1 MGRDRRQQGNFSCVA
16 SRNTRVGLITT
27 AGCTVLV
34 VAMEGRTKLLLV
46 LVLLGIL
53 VLDLQEELGIHHT
66 LHNPGP
72 SQEHIQQAQDT
83 LRAEE
88 DILKQVQ
95 VSLKLLEVILKVQLI
110 LKEVLA
116 IHNHLGVIHKVVEA
130 ILKVAEAILKVVE
143 VTHRAVEDI
152 HKVVEAILKLVEAI
166 PKVVAFTLKALL
178 LILCIPKVTFLL
190 DQLVDS
196 SILTHKVQYI
206 LQPLFKGYLIVV
218 LK

>member
-88 DILKQVQ
+88 DILKRVQ

-116 IHNHLGVIHKVVEA
+116 IRNHLGVIHKVVE
-130 ILKVAEAILKVVE
+130 VILKVVE
-143 VTHRAVEDI
+143 VTHRVVEDI
-152 HKVVEAILKLVEAI
+152 HKVVEAILKLVEVI
-166 PKVVAFTLKALL
+166 PKVVAYILKALL

-196 SILTHKVQYI
+196 SILTHKVLYI
-206 LQPLFKGYLIVV
+206 LQPLFKGYFSVV

>member
-83 LRAEE
+83 LRVEE

-95 VSLKLLEVILKVQLI
+95 VSLKLLEAILKVQLI
-110 LKEVLA
+110 LKEELV
-116 IHNHLGVIHKVVEA
+116 IHNHLGVIHKVVE
-130 ILKVAEAILKVVE
+130 VILKVVE
-143 VTHRAVEDI
+143 VTHRVVEDI
-152 HKVVEAILKLVEAI
+152 HKVVEAILKLVEVI
-166 PKVVAFTLKALL
+166 PKVVAYILKALL

-196 SILTHKVQYI
+196 SILTHKVLYI
-206 LQPLFKGYLIVV
+206 LQPL
-218 LK
+218 LKVI

>member
-116 IHNHLGVIHKVVEA
+116 IRNHLGVIHKVVE
-130 ILKVAEAILKVVE
+130 VILKVVE
-143 VTHRAVEDI
+143 VTHRVVEDI
-152 HKVVEAILKLVEAI
+152 HKVVEAILKLVEVI
-166 PKVVAFTLKALL
+166 PKVVAYILKALL

-190 DQLVDS
+190 GQLVDS
-196 SILTHKVQYI
+196 SILTHKVLYI
-206 LQPLFKGYLIVV
+206 LQ
-218 LK
+218 

>member
-88 DILKQVQ
+88 DILKRVQ
-95 VSLKLLEVILKVQLI
+95 VSLKLLEAILKVQLI

-116 IHNHLGVIHKVVEA
+116 IRNHLGVIHKVVE
-130 ILKVAEAILKVVE
+130 VILKVVE
-143 VTHRAVEDI
+143 VTHRVVEDI
-152 HKVVEAILKLVEAI
+152 HKVVEAILKLVEVI
-166 PKVVAFTLKALL
+166 PKVVAYILKALL

-196 SILTHKVQYI
+196 SILTHKALYI

>member
-88 DILKQVQ
+88 DILKRVQ

-116 IHNHLGVIHKVVEA
+116 IRNHLGVIHKVVE
-130 ILKVAEAILKVVE
+130 VILKVVE
-143 VTHRAVEDI
+143 VTHRVVEDI
-152 HKVVEAILKLVEAI
+152 HKVVEAILKLVEVI
-166 PKVVAFTLKALL
+166 PKVVAFILKALL